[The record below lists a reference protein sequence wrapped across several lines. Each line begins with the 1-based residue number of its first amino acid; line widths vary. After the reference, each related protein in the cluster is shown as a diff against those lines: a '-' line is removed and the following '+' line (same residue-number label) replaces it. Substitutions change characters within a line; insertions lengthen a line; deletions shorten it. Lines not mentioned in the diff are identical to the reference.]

1 MAYDGYRHQV
11 VLFGGVTTVGENLLD
26 DTWTLQGRTWT
37 RRTPLVHPAAMPEER
52 MVYDGRTHTCLLV
65 GSGLTQ
71 DSAQTWS
78 WDGTSWTRL
87 SDVRFGNF
95 EDLQALAF
103 EPNTGQVMLL
113 NYVSNGSATGSTQVF
128 LWDGVAWT
136 PRYPPNSFPP
146 ASSAPLLAT
155 VNGGVLAV
163 FDTAD
168 GARETWLWNGTTWS
182 RRAVG
187 GTPPY
192 DPLNATMADDPATG
206 EVVLIGLGDALGG
219 VGATWLWN
227 GAMWR
232 QGAPAP
238 LIQSSYGA
246 GFVLTTAST
255 VIVIG
260 ERSLD
265 STSNILDV
273 LWTFDGRGWVS
284 DRPA

>member
-1 MAYDGYRHQV
+1 
-11 VLFGGVTTVGENLLD
+11 
-26 DTWTLQGRTWT
+26 
-37 RRTPLVHPAAMPEER
+37 

-87 SDVRFGNF
+87 SDLRFGDF
-95 EDLQALAF
+95 ADLQALAF
-103 EPNTGQVMLL
+103 EPNTGQVMLV
-113 NYVSNGSATGSTQVF
+113 NYVTSGNGNATPGNTQVF
-128 LWDGVAWT
+128 LWDGSTWV
-136 PRYPPNSFPP
+136 PRYPPMSFPS

-155 VNGGVLAV
+155 VQGGVLAV

-168 GARETWLWNGTTWS
+168 SARETWLWDGATWS
-182 RRAVG
+182 RRAAG

-192 DPLNATMADDPATG
+192 DPISATMAEDPSSG
-206 EVVLIGLGDALGG
+206 KVVLIGLGDPFGG
-219 VGATWLWN
+219 DGATWLWN
-227 GAMWR
+227 GIGW
-232 QGAPAP
+232 QEGTPAP
-238 LIQSSYGA
+238 LIQSAYG
-246 GFVLTTAST
+246 GTFILTTSSA

-265 STSNILDV
+265 SQENIFDV
-273 LWTFDGRGWVS
+273 LWTFDGRAWAS